1 MTKRKEIKII
11 NEKEANLTFIDAGST
26 NIKKESDGN
35 DLNKR
40 YSNTVKDMIKSRS
53 VDSMKSKIRH
63 KNRIGADKL

>member
-26 NIKKESDGN
+26 DIKKESEGN

-40 YSNTVKDMIKSRS
+40 YSNTDNKMIKSRS
-53 VDSMKSKIRH
+53 IDSMKSKIRQ
-63 KNRIGADKL
+63 KNRVGADKL

>member
-26 NIKKESDGN
+26 DIKKESDGN

-40 YSNTVKDMIKSRS
+40 NSNTVKDMIKSRS

>member
-26 NIKKESDGN
+26 DIKKESEGN

-40 YSNTVKDMIKSRS
+40 YSNTVKDMIKSAT
-53 VDSMKSKIRH
+53 SKWI
-63 KNRIGADKL
+63 

>member
-1 MTKRKEIKII
+1 VTKRKEIKII
-11 NEKEANLTFIDAGST
+11 NEKDPNLTFIDAGST
-26 NIKKESDGN
+26 DIKKESEGN

>member
-26 NIKKESDGN
+26 DIKKESDGN
-35 DLNKR
+35 DLNKK

>member
-1 MTKRKEIKII
+1 VTKRKEIKII

-26 NIKKESDGN
+26 DIKKESDGN

-40 YSNTVKDMIKSRS
+40 NSNTVKDMIKSRS

>member
-1 MTKRKEIKII
+1 VTKRKEIKII

-26 NIKKESDGN
+26 DIKKESDGH

>member
-1 MTKRKEIKII
+1 VTKRKEIKII

-26 NIKKESDGN
+26 DIKKESDGN
-35 DLNKR
+35 DLNKK

>member
-26 NIKKESDGN
+26 DIKKESDGN

>member
-1 MTKRKEIKII
+1 VTKRKEIKII

-26 NIKKESDGN
+26 DIKKETDGN
-35 DLNKR
+35 DLNKK

>member
-1 MTKRKEIKII
+1 VTKRKEIKII

-26 NIKKESDGN
+26 DIKKESDCN
-35 DLNKR
+35 DLHKR

>member
-1 MTKRKEIKII
+1 VTKRKEIKII

-26 NIKKESDGN
+26 DIKKESEGN

>member
-1 MTKRKEIKII
+1 VTKRKEIKII

-26 NIKKESDGN
+26 DIKKESDGN

>member
-26 NIKKESDGN
+26 DIKKESEGN